1 MNKYSSIIISIITFF
16 LISVSCN
23 SPSNE
28 FNVKIYG
35 ATGDG
40 KTMDTE
46 AINKTINA
54 CSNAGGGKVLFP
66 SGGTYLTGSIHL
78 KSNIVYEIEKGA
90 TVLGAPNGIN
100 AYDHPEPNEWD
111 KYQDFGHS
119 HYHNSLMWGENVENI
134 SFTGGGEI
142 NGGGIARSTVPAG
155 DGNKAIA
162 IKGGNNI
169 YFQNIKI
176 NQGGWFAIIL
186 NNCRNINID
195 SVIVHTNRDGID
207 LMSCSDV
214 AIRNSEIHSDRYE
227 NGEIKGGDDAIG
239 IKSDY
244 ALGRKINSENIII
257 ENCVVSSGGANG
269 IQFGSETVGNFKN
282 ITVKNVTIERAN
294 KAGIGITSNDGAV
307 IEDVA
312 YINIRMSKVQT
323 PFFILISDQGRSPE
337 NPKPGKIKN
346 ILFEDIVAED
356 CYGYEKKRVSTAT
369 ISGLPGYTVDNVVF
383 KNVSIT
389 YKGGGSKEDAQIKP
403 PYMRKTDSG
412 VSYSPRGMGKRPA
425 SGFYIRHARDIKFEN
440 LKIHFE
446 KSDYRPIFVLNDVKE
461 IEIID
466 PDIQTFKE
474 TGTDI
479 IARSVSGLKVSPVH
493 SLRIVNE

>member
-1 MNKYSSIIISIITFF
+1 MNNHFKISIFTIIYF
-16 LISVSCN
+16 LIVISCS

-28 FNVKIYG
+28 FNVKKYG
-35 ATGDG
+35 AAGNG

-46 AINKTINA
+46 AINKTIDA
-54 CSNAGGGKVLFP
+54 CSNAGGGTVLFP
-66 SGGTYLTGSIHL
+66 SGGVYLTGSIHL
-78 KSNIVYEIEKGA
+78 KSNIIYKIEKGA
-90 TVLGAPNGIN
+90 TVLGASNGIN
-100 AYDHPEPNEWD
+100 AYDNPEPNKWD

-119 HYHNSLMWGENVENI
+119 HYHNSLLWGENVENI
-134 SFTGGGEI
+134 TFTGGGEI
-142 NGGGIARSTVPAG
+142 NGGGIARSTVPVG

-169 YFQNIKI
+169 HFQNIRIK
-176 NQGGWFAIIL
+176 QGGWFAIIL
-186 NNCRNINID
+186 NNCRKINID

-214 AIRNSEIHSDRYE
+214 AIRNSEIHSDRHE

-257 ENCVVSSGGANG
+257 ENCILSSGGANG

-282 ITVKNVTIERAN
+282 ISVKNVTIERAN

-307 IEDVA
+307 IEDVS
-312 YINIRMSKVQT
+312 YKNIRMSKVQT
-323 PFFILISDQGRSPE
+323 PFFILISDRGRSPE
-337 NPKPGKIKN
+337 NTKPGKIKN
-346 ILFEDIVAED
+346 ILFEDIVATD

-369 ISGLPGYTVDNVVF
+369 ISGLPGYTVDNIVF

-389 YKGGGSKEDAQIKP
+389 YKGGGNKEDANIIP
-403 PYMRKTDSG
+403 PYPDN
-412 VSYSPRGMGKRPA
+412 YSPRALGKRPA
-425 SGFYIRHARDIKFEN
+425 SGFYIRHARDIKFEK
-440 LKIHFE
+440 LKIRFE
-446 KSDYRPIFVLNDVKE
+446 KPDYRPIFVLNDVKE
-461 IEIID
+461 IEIFD

-493 SLRIVNE
+493 SLRIVNEYISGT